1 MGVGYT
7 ICAFVIMLLL
17 NGLIRLV
24 WGFIKLLQ
32 YCYHKR
38 EESYLAI
45 NKDQNDNEG
54 IDRNTMLPVDNRT
67 QRNLTRNNLAELT
80 SKILNN
86 NSRKK
91 SYVSKIR

>member
-45 NKDQNDNEG
+45 DKDQNEEG
-54 IDRNTMLPVDNRT
+54 IDRNTKLQVDNRT

>member
-1 MGVGYT
+1 MGVGYA
-7 ICAFVIMLLL
+7 ICAFVIILLL

-45 NKDQNDNEG
+45 NKDQN
-54 IDRNTMLPVDNRT
+54 
-67 QRNLTRNNLAELT
+67 
-80 SKILNN
+80 
-86 NSRKK
+86 
-91 SYVSKIR
+91 